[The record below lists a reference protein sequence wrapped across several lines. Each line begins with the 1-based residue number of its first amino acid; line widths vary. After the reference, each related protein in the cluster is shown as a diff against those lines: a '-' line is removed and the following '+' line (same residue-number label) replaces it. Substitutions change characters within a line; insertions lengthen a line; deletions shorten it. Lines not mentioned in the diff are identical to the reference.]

1 MSQLTSVVLESR
13 AVLAVGGEDRR
24 SFLQGLISNDVNKAS
39 DRHAV
44 HAAFLTPQ
52 GRFLHEFFVVEH
64 DGRLLLEAEA
74 ARLEDLRKRLSQ
86 YRLRAKVVLEPLAG
100 QLAVVALLGDGAAAA
115 LGIAGDPGT
124 AVAFAGGVAFSDP
137 RLAALGLRA
146 LLPVDQLPAVA
157 ARGFTPG
164 SLADYDALRLGLGV
178 SDGSRDLAVEHAL
191 LLENGFDELNGV
203 DWKKGCYVGQEITA
217 RMKYRA
223 LVKRR
228 LTPVRLTGPQPAPGT
243 TITLDGAEVGEM
255 RSSAGALG
263 LALLRVEAL
272 EAIASKG
279 GALVAGE
286 THLAPQPAAWQAQP

>member
-1 MSQLTSVVLESR
+1 MSQLTSVVLDSR

-39 DRHAV
+39 DRHAL

-52 GRFLHEFFVVEH
+52 GRFLHEFFIVEH
-64 DGRLLLEAEA
+64 GDRLLLEAEA

-100 QLAVVALLGDGAAAA
+100 QIAVVALFGDGAAAA
-115 LGIAGDPGT
+115 LGIAGEPGT
-124 AVAFAGGVAFSDP
+124 AVAFGGGVAFSDP

-157 ARGFTPG
+157 ARGFVPG

-228 LTPVRLTGPQPAPGT
+228 LTSVRLEGPQPAPGT
-243 TITLDGAEVGEM
+243 PITLDGAEAGEM

-263 LALLRVEAL
+263 LALLRIEAL

-279 GALVAGE
+279 GSLVAGE
-286 THLAPQPAAWQAQP
+286 TLLAPLPVAWQARS